1 LPAPPHPA
9 ALFIVFEGID
19 GSGKTTQARALV
31 RRIHRRGCAARLT
44 HEPGGTPLGEYLRR
58 WLKRRPVLL
67 PLAELTLFIAARAE
81 LIENVVKPALESGVT
96 VVSDRYTASTVAYQG
111 HGRGLDLALVDRLN
125 VAATG
130 GLAPNLTV
138 LLDLSP
144 QEALA
149 RKGGPPT
156 DAFEAAPLA
165 FHRRVRS
172 SYLDQAADDAGRWL
186 ILDATRPQRALSQ
199 EIWAKIQPLF

>member
-1 LPAPPHPA
+1 M
-9 ALFIVFEGID
+9 ALFIAFEGID
-19 GSGKTTQARALV
+19 GSGKSTQARALI
-31 RRIHRRGCAARLT
+31 RRIRRRGSAALLT

-67 PLAELTLFIAARAE
+67 PLAELTLFVAARAE
-81 LIENVVKPALESGVT
+81 LIENVVKPALESGIT

-111 HGRGLDLALVDRLN
+111 HGRGLDLALVDQLN
-125 VAATG
+125 LTATG
-130 GLAPNLTV
+130 GLAPGLTV

-144 QEALA
+144 EQALA

-156 DAFEAAPLA
+156 DAFEVEPLA
-165 FHRRVRS
+165 FHRRVRK
-172 SYLDQAADDAGRWL
+172 SYLDQAAENASRWL
-186 ILDATRPQRALSQ
+186 VLDATRPQRALSQ